1 QSMQVSAAD
10 WRSTRA
16 VVCNLWQRLIDP
28 TASVEL
34 DSE

>member
-1 QSMQVSAAD
+1 
-10 WRSTRA
+10 A

>member
-1 QSMQVSAAD
+1 
-10 WRSTRA
+10 RA